1 MATTYELRIYGRVE
15 CAEFMDKVESLGRL
29 LDVDG
34 VIYIYK
40 DSVRILA
47 NFPNEKKRQL
57 FKEII
62 KDLEDDDGL
71 IKVEKI
77 EERELNVYIE
87 FPKGLNKISTNE
99 LKEINKK
106 LDKTINYLDKIIDSL
121 EKQIKVSK
129 EIRDILKDTFEV

>member
-15 CAEFMDKVESLGRL
+15 CAEFIDKVESLGRL
-29 LDVDG
+29 LNVDG

-99 LKEINKK
+99 LEEINKK
-106 LDKTINYLDKIIDSL
+106 LDKTINYLDKISDAL
-121 EKQIKVSK
+121 ERQIKVSK

>member
-99 LKEINKK
+99 LEEINKK
-106 LDKTINYLDKIIDSL
+106 LDKIINYLEKIIDSL

>member
-99 LKEINKK
+99 LEEINKE
-106 LDKTINYLDKIIDSL
+106 LDKSSNYLDKIIDSL

>member
-1 MATTYELRIYGRVE
+1 MATTYELRIYGNVE
-15 CAEFMDKVESLGRL
+15 CAEFIDKVESLGKL
-29 LDVDG
+29 LDVNG
-34 VIYIYK
+34 VVYVYK

-62 KDLEDDDGL
+62 KDLEDDGGL
-71 IKVEKI
+71 IKVERI
-77 EERELNVYIE
+77 EERDLNTYIE
-87 FPKGLNKISTNE
+87 FPNGLNKISTNE

-106 LDKTINYLDKIIDSL
+106 LDKTISYLENIFNAL
-121 EKQIKVSK
+121 EKQIKVSE

>member
-1 MATTYELRIYGRVE
+1 MRR
-15 CAEFMDKVESLGRL
+15 R
-29 LDVDG
+29 
-34 VIYIYK
+34 
-40 DSVRILA
+40 DSS
-47 NFPNEKKRQL
+47 

-99 LKEINKK
+99 LEEINKK

>member
-1 MATTYELRIYGRVE
+1 MATTYEVRIYGRVK
-15 CAEFMDKVESLGRL
+15 CAEFIDKVESLGRL
-29 LDVDG
+29 LNVDG

-99 LKEINKK
+99 LEEINKK
-106 LDKTINYLDKIIDSL
+106 LDKTINYLDKISDAL
-121 EKQIKVSK
+121 ENQIKVSK

>member
-1 MATTYELRIYGRVE
+1 MATTYELRIYGRVQY
-15 CAEFMDKVESLGRL
+15 AEFIDKVESLGRL

-34 VIYIYK
+34 IIYIYR

-47 NFPNEKKRQL
+47 NFPNEKKKQL

-62 KDLEDDDGL
+62 KDLEDDECL
-71 IKVEKI
+71 IKVERI
-77 EERELNVYIE
+77 EERDLNTYIE

-106 LDKTINYLDKIIDSL
+106 LDKIINYLERILNAL
-121 EKQIKVSK
+121 EKQIKVSE
-129 EIRDILKDTFEV
+129 EIRDILRDTFEV

>member
-99 LKEINKK
+99 LEEINKK

>member
-1 MATTYELRIYGRVE
+1 MATTYELRIYGKVE
-15 CAEFMDKVESLGRL
+15 YAEFINKVESLGRL

-71 IKVEKI
+71 IKVERV

-87 FPKGLNKISTNE
+87 FPKGLSKISTNE
-99 LKEINKK
+99 LEEINKK
-106 LDKTINYLDKIIDSL
+106 LDKTINYLEKIIDSL

>member
-1 MATTYELRIYGRVE
+1 MSIFAYKKLRCFGR
-15 CAEFMDKVESLGRL
+15 
-29 LDVDG
+29 
-34 VIYIYK
+34 
-40 DSVRILA
+40 
-47 NFPNEKKRQL
+47 L

-71 IKVEKI
+71 IKVERI
-77 EERELNVYIE
+77 EERDLKIYIE
-87 FPKGLNKISTNE
+87 FPKGLSRVSTNE

-106 LDKTINYLDKIIDSL
+106 LDKTINYLEKILNSL